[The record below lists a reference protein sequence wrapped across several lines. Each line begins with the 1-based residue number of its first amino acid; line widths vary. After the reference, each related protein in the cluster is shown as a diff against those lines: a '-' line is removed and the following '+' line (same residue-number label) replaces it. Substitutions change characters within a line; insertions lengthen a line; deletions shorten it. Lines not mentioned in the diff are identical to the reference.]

1 MKFNFPRNTKTIK
14 EICDAFEQEVLI
26 IDNSY
31 QRRKVWLPQDKIR
44 LVETILLNL
53 IIPEIFLWNAS
64 TDPDNGNTIYHIV
77 DGQQRINAIVD
88 FISNKFQLNPKY
100 LLDETIKANF
110 SNLYFENLPSEI
122 KRDFWSYNL
131 SIVNIDRECTKDN
144 ITNLFYR
151 LNLTNY
157 SLNEQEKRN
166 SLSSEFGRVSEELTN
181 HIFWDSHKIF
191 SPTDIRRMKDVEFC
205 SNILILAR
213 EGIIDQTTQEKLNQ
227 VYDTFKEDYPT
238 KETDIE
244 KVNSAIDMIEQLT
257 NEKTC
262 TFISKKT
269 QTYSVFSFVFDLINH
284 STKITNEIID
294 RFSAF
299 VEAYN
304 NFKNGIE
311 LSFDQKELT
320 QVYESIKQY
329 KLASSEGLNKINNR
343 MIRFEILKKTCLNQD
358 PNLIEYFNIINQRLL
373 KAQ

>member
-1 MKFNFPRNTKTIK
+1 M
-14 EICDAFEQEVLI
+14 
-26 IDNSY
+26 
-31 QRRKVWLPQDKIR
+31 
-44 LVETILLNL
+44 
-53 IIPEIFLWNAS
+53 
-64 TDPDNGNTIYHIV
+64 
-77 DGQQRINAIVD
+77 
-88 FISNKFQLNPKY
+88 
-100 LLDETIKANF
+100 DETIKANF